1 MKPFA
6 LNNSEIQ
13 LVINMNP
20 LRNKHQIFM
29 VQTLTTVTTELTK
42 YLSTSNKM
50 SIKSDSIHLV
60 CDYYKSN
67 QLKYT
72 NMQAHR
78 RDCRLVN

>member
-1 MKPFA
+1 MKLFILSDFLSEFSNSKLSVSLIKHFA

-60 CDYYKSN
+60 CD
-67 QLKYT
+67 
-72 NMQAHR
+72 
-78 RDCRLVN
+78 

>member
-1 MKPFA
+1 MKLFILSDFLSEFSNSKQSVSLIKPYA

-60 CDYYKSN
+60 CD
-67 QLKYT
+67 
-72 NMQAHR
+72 
-78 RDCRLVN
+78 